1 MRIDTATQ
9 LKFRVNEYSHNLKV
23 RERRWTLFAP
33 L

>member
-9 LKFRVNEYSHNLKV
+9 LKFRVNEYPYNLKV
-23 RERRWTLFAP
+23 RERGWTLFAP